1 MRCRECGLEVD
12 NDKAFCPVCGAPM
25 KVTADYEYIQAEIAN
40 KVDRFFNEE
49 HQNEEES
56 GEIPEPAG
64 VSEAGSRESMAKT
77 RNFYG
82 TDSIFDGEDDFPED
96 PDPDDRQEKRRPA
109 KSASKDSS
117 GSRHSA
123 GKRNPR
129 PAGRILYLEKDQT
142 AARVITALIIF
153 VILAAAAVGVLA
165 ILGVFRGTSSP
176 EGSGQIRNAEVLS
189 CNLEAGATYSA
200 PVTVTINNP
209 QEGNV
214 FYTLDGTEPNFNSKI
229 YSGSFDITAQDVMNT
244 YPTVHFRA
252 TSFSLDSEKSGEI
265 NMEFSLEYN
274 EADAAMIAEAQTT
287 TEPETT
293 TAIVLSAPQISPVSG
308 EYSSDQNILVSSPEG
323 AAIYYTY
330 DGSIPNERS
339 TLYMGPVKM
348 RPGTSTF
355 SAVCIKDG
363 VSSPVTSYGY
373 SLEYNYNYSS
383 NDALNQVKNELLWDG
398 YVVDYDLYTEDG
410 YAQLTHEGVYEID
423 GYTYYVIRV
432 DFFTSNGALD
442 KTLYRGV
449 GVNYGNV
456 YGIEVDNRSDY
467 YISW

>member
-56 GEIPEPAG
+56 GEIPESAG

-153 VILAAAAVGVLA
+153 VILAAAAVGVL
-165 ILGVFRGTSSP
+165 VR
-176 EGSGQIRNAEVLS
+176 
-189 CNLEAGATYSA
+189 
-200 PVTVTINNP
+200 
-209 QEGNV
+209 
-214 FYTLDGTEPNFNSKI
+214 
-229 YSGSFDITAQDVMNT
+229 
-244 YPTVHFRA
+244 
-252 TSFSLDSEKSGEI
+252 
-265 NMEFSLEYN
+265 
-274 EADAAMIAEAQTT
+274 TT
-287 TEPETT
+287 
-293 TAIVLSAPQISPVSG
+293 
-308 EYSSDQNILVSSPEG
+308 
-323 AAIYYTY
+323 
-330 DGSIPNERS
+330 
-339 TLYMGPVKM
+339 
-348 RPGTSTF
+348 
-355 SAVCIKDG
+355 
-363 VSSPVTSYGY
+363 
-373 SLEYNYNYSS
+373 
-383 NDALNQVKNELLWDG
+383 
-398 YVVDYDLYTEDG
+398 
-410 YAQLTHEGVYEID
+410 
-423 GYTYYVIRV
+423 
-432 DFFTSNGALD
+432 FFPKFPYL
-442 KTLYRGV
+442 
-449 GVNYGNV
+449 
-456 YGIEVDNRSDY
+456 IE
-467 YISW
+467 